1 MKKRFI
7 PCSGKAGCAGR
18 GVLTHPKTF
27 GKTTATEQA
36 YNTMSQM
43 RPDLSRATGN
53 AMLGSGVHPYRLI
66 PGDKMKPTAVSKF
79 FQPMNQQVAGNRVFA
94 GGYGADA
101 PNAYRDLH
109 NEERERG
116 EMGMEDQLGSASTE
130 SHRVTGIRKA
140 ASDVAQ
146 HAMTDA
152 LEGIG
157 RHMGGQDVDEEIFEE
172 KRPGDGMVYDES
184 GEFVDMVQRRDEE
197 INQELK
203 QHIEEYLNDD
213 SDGSTERFDEKMRFL
228 INSGNDD
235 ERKKKRE
242 LAWRTVEDPSMK
254 NRLREHHNSMKH
266 KAEIGFFRSNLE
278 ADMKHFQK
286 YMDGEAEMRRKLS
299 DADLTEYYINMDSIQ
314 QSIRETEEKIAELT
328 GTPVVARTPAK
339 SFGVT
344 FAPGPAPP
352 ARSTADR
359 RTSAGTGDGAG
370 VSIINFGDGMVAGVG
385 AGAGALR
392 SRRRPS
398 TPRGPNVRVAVNE
411 LESMAG
417 TPETSAAAKEE
428 AEGSGNNVT
437 VKKKRGKG
445 RGRGAIHLRGGR
457 GKRRGGGGGGRGG
470 PQGSI

>member
-1 MKKRFI
+1 
-7 PCSGKAGCAGR
+7 
-18 GVLTHPKTF
+18 
-27 GKTTATEQA
+27 
-36 YNTMSQM
+36 
-43 RPDLSRATGN
+43 
-53 AMLGSGVHPYRLI
+53 
-66 PGDKMKPTAVSKF
+66 
-79 FQPMNQQVAGNRVFA
+79 MNQQVAGNRVFA

-116 EMGMEDQLGSASTE
+116 EMGMEDQLGSASNE
-130 SHRVTGIRKA
+130 SHQTTRRRVV
-140 ASDVAQ
+140 SDYAQ
-146 HAMTDA
+146 QAMT
-152 LEGIG
+152 EGIE
-157 RHMGGQDVDEEIFEE
+157 RHMGGQHVDEE

-235 ERKKKRE
+235 EQKKKRE
-242 LAWRTVEDPSMK
+242 LAWRTVEDPSIK

-266 KAEIGFFRSNLE
+266 KAEIGFFRSKLE

-286 YMDGEAEMRRKLS
+286 YMDGEAEMRRTLS
-299 DADLTEYYINMDSIQ
+299 DADLTEYYLNMDSVQ
-314 QSIRETEEKIAELT
+314 KSIRETEEKIALLT
-328 GTPVVARTPAK
+328 GTSVVARTPAK

-370 VSIINFGDGMVAGVG
+370 VSIINFGDGAGASAG

-398 TPRGPNVRVAVNE
+398 TPRGPNVREAVNE
-411 LESMAG
+411 LESVAG
-417 TPETSAAAKEE
+417 TPEASAAAKEE
-428 AEGSGNNVT
+428 AGGSGNNVT
-437 VKKKRGKG
+437 VKKKRG
-445 RGRGAIHLRGGR
+445 RGRPPGSRGKRGGR
-457 GKRRGGGGGGRGG
+457 GGYGAGRG
-470 PQGSI
+470 

>member
-116 EMGMEDQLGSASTE
+116 EMGMEDQLGSASNE
-130 SHRVTGIRKA
+130 SHQTTRRRVV
-140 ASDVAQ
+140 SDYAQ
-146 HAMTDA
+146 QAMT
-152 LEGIG
+152 EGIE
-157 RHMGGQDVDEEIFEE
+157 RHMGGQHVDEE

-228 INSGNDD
+228 IYSGNDD
-235 ERKKKRE
+235 EQKKKRD
-242 LAWRTVEDPSMK
+242 LAWKAVQDPSIN

-266 KAEIGFFRSNLE
+266 KADMGFFRSKLE

-299 DADLTEYYINMDSIQ
+299 DAEMTEYYSNMESIQ

-328 GTPVVARTPAK
+328 GTQVVARTPAK

-344 FAPGPAPP
+344 FAPGPGPAPP

-370 VSIINFGDGMVAGVG
+370 VNMINFGDGTG
-385 AGAGALR
+385 AGADA
-392 SRRRPS
+392 SPRRRPS
-398 TPRGPNVRVAVNE
+398 TPRGPIVRAAVNE
-411 LESMAG
+411 LESVAG

-428 AEGSGNNVT
+428 AGGSGNNVT
-437 VKKKRGKG
+437 VKKKRR
-445 RGRGAIHLRGGR
+445 RGRPPGSRGKRGGR
-457 GKRRGGGGGGRGG
+457 GGYGAGRGG

>member
-152 LEGIG
+152 LEGIE
-157 RHMGGQDVDEEIFEE
+157 RHMGGQHVDEE

-235 ERKKKRE
+235 EQKKKRGE
-242 LAWRTVEDPSMK
+242 LAWRAVEDPSMK

-266 KAEIGFFRSNLE
+266 KAEMGFFRSNLE
-278 ADMKHFQK
+278 AYMKHFQK
-286 YMDGEAEMRRKLS
+286 YMDGEAEMRRTLS
-299 DADLTEYYINMDSIQ
+299 DADLTEYYSNMDSIQ

-370 VSIINFGDGMVAGVG
+370 VSIINFGDGVG
-385 AGAGALR
+385 AGAGLRNFGALR

-398 TPRGPNVRVAVNE
+398 TPRGPNVREAVNE

-428 AEGSGNNVT
+428 AGGSGNNVT

-470 PQGSI
+470 PRGSI

>member
-116 EMGMEDQLGSASTE
+116 EMGMEDQLGSASNE
-130 SHRVTGIRKA
+130 SHQTTRRRVV
-140 ASDVAQ
+140 SDYAQ
-146 HAMTDA
+146 QAMT
-152 LEGIG
+152 EGIE
-157 RHMGGQDVDEEIFEE
+157 RHMGGQHVDEE

-235 ERKKKRE
+235 EQKKKRE

-370 VSIINFGDGMVAGVG
+370 VSIINFGDGAGASAG
-385 AGAGALR
+385 AGAGAGLRNFGALR

-398 TPRGPNVRVAVNE
+398 TPRGPNVREAVNE